1 MSQRILKSWERVIT
15 KMQHYACEDINIQSK
30 PISINEHKVSY
41 KIDID
46 KYRSIIRVKELELE
60 ILSHHYFIP

>member
-1 MSQRILKSWERVIT
+1 MLAKILIYSQSQLVS
-15 KMQHYACEDINIQSK
+15 
-30 PISINEHKVSY
+30 ISIRLVT

-60 ILSHHYFIP
+60 ILSHHYSIP